1 MNKSRNKQRIYKFI
15 YAMVILCFEALLFR
29 MVWLTHYNPLLH
41 RPFWNRGN
49 WFLLGVYMIVLI
61 FFLVTYGGLDI
72 GVLKRSVIIYSHIFA
87 LVIAGAAAYLLA
99 MWADQ
104 RIISPAGFAVMT
116 AADAAVMALWTWVYS
131 GLYGRRFPARRTLII
146 NGERKVDSL
155 VQKMDARGDKF
166 DIIGQIDISDGMEQI
181 TERIDGDGCECV
193 LIGDVEAQ
201 NRLEL
206 VKYCYEHSI
215 EAYSLPK
222 LGDILV
228 RSGREMNMFD
238 TQLYYY
244 ENDELQSDQAIL
256 KRLTDIVLSLLFMAL
271 SVWIFVIAAAAIK
284 LHDGGPV
291 FYRQKR
297 LTKGGRVFDIIKFR
311 TMVPDAESQSGA
323 VLASEDDPRITPAG
337 RLLRATR
344 MDELPQLINVLRGE
358 MSLVGPRPERPELAA
373 ELERDMPEFSYRLK
387 FKAGLTGFA
396 QVFGKYNTTAYDKL
410 KMDLAYMTNYSFWL
424 DIKIILMT
432 PKVLFMKEATE
443 GIENEDDK
451 DRS

>member
-1 MNKSRNKQRIYKFI
+1 MSKSRNKQRIYKFI
-15 YAMVILCFEALLFR
+15 YAVVILYFEALLFR
-29 MVWLTHYNPLLH
+29 MVWLGYYNPHLS

-49 WFLLGVYMIVLI
+49 WFLLGLYMIVLI
-61 FFLVTYGGLDI
+61 FFLVTYGGLSI
-72 GVLKRSVIIYSHIFA
+72 GVLKCGNIIYSHIFA
-87 LVIAGAAAYLLA
+87 LIIAGAVAYLLA

-116 AADAAVMALWTWVYS
+116 AADAAVMALWTWAYS

-155 VQKMDARGDKF
+155 VKKMDARGDKF
-166 DIIGQIDISDGMEQI
+166 DIIGQIDVSDGMERI
-181 TERIDGDGCECV
+181 TERIDGCECV

-222 LGDILV
+222 LGDILI

-244 ENDELQSDQAIL
+244 ENDELQPDQAIL
-256 KRLTDIVLSLLFMAL
+256 KRLTDIVLSLLFIAL

-323 VLASEDDPRITPAG
+323 VLACEDDPRITPAG